1 MSYTVSGSNEYNV
14 TVNGVTNTYI
24 TTSSETAKIEID
36 ANLLHSTNTVTIETN
51 SDCQGIVED
60 TFTMNPTA
68 VLHPNP
74 TSDVIYVEGVNS
86 GLIQVYTSGGTLVLE
101 QKVGNTSSINLKGFT
116 VGIYLVKI
124 TQETEVQT
132 FKVILK

>member
-1 MSYTVSGSNEYNV
+1 
-14 TVNGVTNTYI
+14 
-24 TTSSETAKIEID
+24 
-36 ANLLHSTNTVTIETN
+36 
-51 SDCQGIVED
+51 
-60 TFTMNPTA
+60 MNPTA